1 MIFEHLGTSEES
13 EAGVMTSNDYMELVG
28 FEMRRSGDMRGSKML
43 RTVEKQKDGT
53 VHLRTL
59 DMPDW
64 RSKAREVDYVV
75 GSDILSSLEDIFRRY
90 NISAWKNLPEGIMA
104 MDAAMTT
111 FTFRFADVE
120 EEARQGS
127 AEPSLCLEN
136 WISFNSHQEL
146 PNEAFDAI
154 DEIKTVLEG

>member
-1 MIFEHLGTSEES
+1 MSLT
-13 EAGVMTSNDYMELVG
+13 G
-28 FEMRRSGDMRGSKML
+28 FEMVRSGDMRGSKML
-43 RTVEKQKDGT
+43 RMVERQSDGT
-53 VHLRTL
+53 VRLKTL

-64 RSKAREVDYVV
+64 RSKAKEMDYVV
-75 GSDILSSLEDIFRRY
+75 DSAILSRLEDIFRRY
-90 NISAWKNLPEGIMA
+90 NIGSWKNLPEGIMA
-104 MDAAMTT
+104 MDAATTT

-127 AEPSLCLEN
+127 SEPSLCLEN

-154 DEIKTVLEG
+154 DEIKTVLEGYCKGKR

>member
-1 MIFEHLGTSEES
+1 MSLT
-13 EAGVMTSNDYMELVG
+13 G
-28 FEMRRSGDMRGSKML
+28 FEMVRSGDMRGSKML
-43 RTVEKQKDGT
+43 RMVERQSDGT
-53 VHLRTL
+53 VRLKTL

-64 RSKAREVDYVV
+64 RSKAKEMDYVV
-75 GSDILSSLEDIFRRY
+75 DSDILSRLEDIFRRY
-90 NISAWKNLPEGIMA
+90 NIGSWKNLPEGIMA
-104 MDAAMTT
+104 MDAATTT

-127 AEPSLCLEN
+127 SEPSLCLEN

-154 DEIKTVLEG
+154 DEIKTVLEGYCKGKR